1 MLGETLRFFGELGN
15 FPVRWGNMRHRLW
28 LGLIA
33 ATIVAPQAAS
43 AADSI
48 FSSTPASAWT
58 VTLGAEGRV
67 LPTFE
72 GAKNFNWTAFP
83 VFQVRRSGTN
93 ASFRSPRDG
102 ISFAVYDQNNFRV
115 GPTGKIKRYRHE
127 GDDAALRG
135 LGNVDWTV
143 ELGGFV
149 EYWVAPWLRTRA
161 ELRNGIGGH
170 HGLVADLSADGVY
183 NFAPQWTLAGGP
195 RMTMAT
201 SAALDPYFSISAGQS
216 VASGLPVYTA
226 KGGVRSYGAGAQLR
240 YAFNP
245 RWETYTYVEYERLS
259 GDAANSP
266 LVTVRGTRDQLA
278 AGLGLTYSFD
288 IQPLW

>member
-1 MLGETLRFFGELGN
+1 
-15 FPVRWGNMRHRLW
+15 MRYKLW

-33 ATIVAPQAAS
+33 ATVLAPQAAS
-43 AADSI
+43 AADTI
-48 FSSTPASAWT
+48 FSSQPASAWT
-58 VTLGAEGRV
+58 VTLGVEGRV
-67 LPTFE
+67 LPTFD
-72 GAKNFNWTAFP
+72 GAKDFNWTAFP
-83 VFQVRRSGTN
+83 VFQVRRAGTN

-102 ISFAVYDQNNFRV
+102 FSFAVYDDNNFRV

-170 HGLVADLSADGVY
+170 HGLVADFSADAVY

-195 RMTMAT
+195 RMTLAS
-201 SAALDPYFSISAGQS
+201 SAAVDPYFSISAAQS

-245 RWETYTYVEYERLS
+245 RWETYTYVEYERLT
-259 GDAANSP
+259 GNAANSP
-266 LVTVRGTRDQLA
+266 LVTVRGTRDQVA

-288 IQPLW
+288 IKPLW

>member
-1 MLGETLRFFGELGN
+1 M
-15 FPVRWGNMRHRLW
+15 RWGNMRHKQW

-33 ATIVAPQAAS
+33 AAILVPQSAS
-43 AADSI
+43 AADTI
-48 FSSTPASAWT
+48 FSSAPASAWT
-58 VTLGAEGRV
+58 VTLGVEGRV

-72 GAKNFNWTAFP
+72 GAKSFNWTAFP

-93 ASFRSPRDG
+93 DRFRSPRDG
-102 ISFAVYDQNNFRV
+102 FSFAVYDESNFRF

-127 GDDAALRG
+127 GDSPALSG
-135 LGNVDWTV
+135 LGNVDWAL
-143 ELGGFV
+143 ELGVFA
-149 EYWVAPWLRTRA
+149 EYWWLPWLRTRG

-170 HGLVADLSADGVY
+170 HGLVADLSADAVY

-195 RMTMAT
+195 RMTLAS
-201 SAALDPYFSISAGQS
+201 SAAVDPYFSISAAQS
-216 VASGLPVYTA
+216 IASGLPVYTA

-240 YAFNP
+240 YAINT
-245 RWETYTYVEYERLS
+245 RWQTYTYVEYERLT

-266 LVTVRGTRDQLA
+266 LVTIRGTRDQVS

-288 IQPLW
+288 VKPLW